1 MIENNNQNSTT
12 GSNNTKLENQ
22 DNFKQNSI
30 SKNNLTNEQKL
41 EYLSKLIKKVEQELE
56 TNELKKIRK

>member
-1 MIENNNQNSTT
+1 MIENNNQKSTT